1 MAPAREG
8 AEGAPIARREGVDDR
23 SSRDD
28 VDFFTPRAALLFS
41 VCMVGALFW
50 EEAVELRARAREV
63 VFGEKAEGPVFFA
76 PRRAGTAGTTAYAR
90 ESSRDGEGGAP
101 AAPRVPAAPFPDEA
115 DAESVDDDDDPNAR
129 RAARA
134 SSNDS
139 SNDSSEGPT
148 TSHMSHPPPGSLVAL
163 PEVPEA
169 VGGAWRSLGRVRA
182 LGDGDPPDVTKDDAS
197 MRDAA
202 ERRAFKKEIVV
213 LVANSR
219 GRHLAANAI
228 ANLRSVGIEH
238 YLLVTNTKEACEGM
252 RRTRG
257 SKSASGVAASW
268 RVECGWTSFL
278 LGHPRLATYGLT
290 QGEERSDPF
299 RLWWARFHLLERLV
313 AFGYNP
319 MYVDTDVSF
328 RVNPYPLLKGPF
340 ARFAL
345 VGQDETGRV
354 NGVNI
359 GFVYAQNAR
368 AGGPAHRVLN
378 ETIAR
383 MFAILEHAP
392 DPVTQWDGD
401 VARGAKE
408 HLWDQ
413 HIYNDVVESAVF
425 SRDLR
430 RRSGARLIDPSG
442 NARMAWND
450 AEANAFP
457 RDTEW
462 EPFEVVVR
470 PTDVPL
476 TKAGTKMALEPGRF
490 QARGARL
497 RCVGADVPGYATRE
511 EEAKIRALRASN
523 VTFNA
528 TSSSIKEQKQKR
540 VPRSCVEPE
549 LLLASPAWFLAGW
562 SGVAGDARFR
572 GVRGGWNLDPP
583 IVAVAHA
590 VGALAKQQ
598 TFKQLGWWQYGA
610 EAFLSSAGEV
620 PALAAVQSRLDRKG
634 GLGATRLRAAT
645 GATTA
650 DPAVGAAAYG
660 EAIARLVTL
669 AVALG
674 RRPAIPE
681 IACDSPWIARE
692 PGAFLGIEDREHVV
706 VGARC
711 DARGPLVALQ
721 TEEAPSSDA
730 SGGSGGGEGS
740 GGEGL
745 GEGFPEGF
753 VSCCATVN
761 FACDEGV
768 VWQVDLDRDPRYAR
782 WRERKKVVDVS
793 DLPRVAGEPS
803 VVDVAAT
810 SSFFAAAGLDD
821 APLLVLDLAGS
832 NGVVPSVGNVSPEM
846 AETVNLFFYACD
858 RLDCRPPRRP
868 FPTDVDP
875 CRVPR

>member
-1 MAPAREG
+1 
-8 AEGAPIARREGVDDR
+8 
-23 SSRDD
+23 
-28 VDFFTPRAALLFS
+28 
-41 VCMVGALFW
+41 
-50 EEAVELRARAREV
+50 
-63 VFGEKAEGPVFFA
+63 
-76 PRRAGTAGTTAYAR
+76 
-90 ESSRDGEGGAP
+90 
-101 AAPRVPAAPFPDEA
+101 
-115 DAESVDDDDDPNAR
+115 
-129 RAARA
+129 
-134 SSNDS
+134 
-139 SNDSSEGPT
+139 
-148 TSHMSHPPPGSLVAL
+148 MSHPPPGSLVAL

-383 MFAILEHAP
+383 MFGILEHAP

-511 EEAKIRALRASN
+511 EEAKIHPALRASN
-523 VTFNA
+523 AQRSTFNA

-583 IVAVAHA
+583 VVAVAHA

-610 EAFLSSAGEV
+610 EAFGTPRGEV

-692 PGAFLGIEDREHVV
+692 PGAFLGIKDREHVV

-721 TEEAPSSDA
+721 TEEGEDA

-745 GEGFPEGF
+745 GEGFRESGF

>member
-1 MAPAREG
+1 
-8 AEGAPIARREGVDDR
+8 
-23 SSRDD
+23 
-28 VDFFTPRAALLFS
+28 
-41 VCMVGALFW
+41 
-50 EEAVELRARAREV
+50 
-63 VFGEKAEGPVFFA
+63 
-76 PRRAGTAGTTAYAR
+76 
-90 ESSRDGEGGAP
+90 
-101 AAPRVPAAPFPDEA
+101 
-115 DAESVDDDDDPNAR
+115 
-129 RAARA
+129 
-134 SSNDS
+134 
-139 SNDSSEGPT
+139 
-148 TSHMSHPPPGSLVAL
+148 
-163 PEVPEA
+163 
-169 VGGAWRSLGRVRA
+169 
-182 LGDGDPPDVTKDDAS
+182 
-197 MRDAA
+197 
-202 ERRAFKKEIVV
+202 
-213 LVANSR
+213 
-219 GRHLAANAI
+219 
-228 ANLRSVGIEH
+228 
-238 YLLVTNTKEACEGM
+238 
-252 RRTRG
+252 
-257 SKSASGVAASW
+257 
-268 RVECGWTSFL
+268 
-278 LGHPRLATYGLT
+278 
-290 QGEERSDPF
+290 
-299 RLWWARFHLLERLV
+299 
-313 AFGYNP
+313 

-345 VGQDETGRV
+345 VGQDETGHV

-378 ETIAR
+378 ETVAR

-392 DPVTQWDGD
+392 GPVTQWDGD

-442 NARMAWND
+442 NERQAWND
-450 AEANAFP
+450 AEVNAFP
-457 RDTEW
+457 RDTDW
-462 EPFEVVVR
+462 ESFEVVVR

-523 VTFNA
+523 VTLNA
-528 TSSSIKEQKQKR
+528 TSSSNAPTPTIKKR

-549 LLLASPAWFLAGW
+549 LFLASPAWFLAGW
-562 SGVAGDARFR
+562 SGVAGDERFR

-610 EAFLSSAGEV
+610 EAFQRGAGEV
-620 PALAAVQSRLDRKG
+620 PAFAAVQSRLDRKG

-692 PGAFLGIEDREHVV
+692 PGAFLGIKDREHVV

-721 TEEAPSSDA
+721 AEKNEDA
-730 SGGSGGGEGS
+730 ITTGSEGLRDPNFAEGS
-740 GGEGL
+740 
-745 GEGFPEGF
+745 

-768 VWQVDLDRDPRYAR
+768 VWQVDLDRDPRYAH

-793 DLPRVAGEPS
+793 DVPRVAGEPS

-832 NGVVPSVGNVSPEM
+832 DGVVPDVGNVSPEV

>member
-8 AEGAPIARREGVDDR
+8 AEGAPIARREDGDDH

-28 VDFFTPRAALLFS
+28 VDFFTPRAALVFGA
-41 VCMVGALFW
+41 CMVGALFW
-50 EEAVELRARAREV
+50 EEAMELRVRATEV
-63 VFGEKAEGPVFFA
+63 VFGEKAEGPVFVA
-76 PRRAGTAGTTAYAR
+76 PRRAGTTGTTAPAR
-90 ESSRDGEGGAP
+90 ERSRDGEGGAP

-115 DAESVDDDDDPNAR
+115 DAEGDDEEKLP
-129 RAARA
+129 AAYA
-134 SSNDS
+134 S

-148 TSHMSHPPPGSLVAL
+148 TSEPPPGSLVAL

-182 LGDGDPPDVTKDDAS
+182 LGDPPDVTKDDAS

-202 ERRAFKKEIVV
+202 RRRAFGEEIVV

-257 SKSASGVAASW
+257 SKSASGEAASW
-268 RVECGWTSFL
+268 RVECAWTSFL

-345 VGQDETGRV
+345 VGQDETGHV

-368 AGGPAHRVLN
+368 PGGPAHRVLN

-392 DPVTQWDGD
+392 NPVVQWDGG
-401 VARGAKE
+401 VASGPKE

-413 HIYNDVVESAVF
+413 HIYNDVIESAVF

-442 NARMAWND
+442 NKRQMWND
-450 AEANAFP
+450 AESNAFP
-457 RDTEW
+457 TNTDW
-462 EPFEVVVR
+462 EPFEVEVR
-470 PTDVPL
+470 PEDVPL
-476 TKAGTKMALEPGRF
+476 TAAGTKMALAPGLF
-490 QARGARL
+490 PARGARL
-497 RCVGADVPGYATRE
+497 RCVGADVAGYATRE
-511 EEAKIRALRASN
+511 SSSN
-523 VTFNA
+523 VSVTTRNDRPFDSFDA
-528 TSSSIKEQKQKR
+528 SSSAGL
-540 VPRSCVEPE
+540 PLACVEPE
-549 LLLASPAWFLAGW
+549 LLLASPPWFLAGW
-562 SGVAGDARFR
+562 SGVAGDERFR
-572 GVRGGWNLDPP
+572 GVRGAWNLDPP

-610 EAFLSSAGEV
+610 EAFQPRSVAT
-620 PALAAVQSRLDRKG
+620 LASVQSRLDEKG

-645 GATTA
+645 AATTA
-650 DPAVGAAAYG
+650 DPAAGAAAYG
-660 EAIARLVTL
+660 EAIARLVSL

-692 PGAFLGIEDREHVV
+692 PGAFLGIKDRERVV
-706 VGARC
+706 VGALC

-721 TEEAPSSDA
+721 AEKNEDA
-730 SGGSGGGEGS
+730 ITTGSEGLRDPNFAEGS
-740 GGEGL
+740 
-745 GEGFPEGF
+745 

-768 VWQVDLDRDPRYAR
+768 VWQVDLDRDPRYAH

-793 DLPRVAGEPS
+793 DVPRVAGEPS

-821 APLLVLDLAGS
+821 APLPVLDLAGS
-832 NGVVPSVGNVSPEM
+832 DGVVPDVGNVSPEV

>member
-1 MAPAREG
+1 M
-8 AEGAPIARREGVDDR
+8 
-23 SSRDD
+23 
-28 VDFFTPRAALLFS
+28 
-41 VCMVGALFW
+41 
-50 EEAVELRARAREV
+50 
-63 VFGEKAEGPVFFA
+63 
-76 PRRAGTAGTTAYAR
+76 
-90 ESSRDGEGGAP
+90 
-101 AAPRVPAAPFPDEA
+101 
-115 DAESVDDDDDPNAR
+115 
-129 RAARA
+129 
-134 SSNDS
+134 
-139 SNDSSEGPT
+139 
-148 TSHMSHPPPGSLVAL
+148 
-163 PEVPEA
+163 
-169 VGGAWRSLGRVRA
+169 
-182 LGDGDPPDVTKDDAS
+182 
-197 MRDAA
+197 
-202 ERRAFKKEIVV
+202 
-213 LVANSR
+213 
-219 GRHLAANAI
+219 
-228 ANLRSVGIEH
+228 
-238 YLLVTNTKEACEGM
+238 
-252 RRTRG
+252 
-257 SKSASGVAASW
+257 
-268 RVECGWTSFL
+268 ECAWTSFL

-345 VGQDETGRV
+345 VGQDETGHV

-378 ETIAR
+378 ETVAR

-392 DPVTQWDGD
+392 GPVTQWDGD

-442 NARMAWND
+442 NERQAWND
-450 AEANAFP
+450 AEVNAFP
-457 RDTEW
+457 RDTDW
-462 EPFEVVVR
+462 ESFEVVVR

-523 VTFNA
+523 VTLNA
-528 TSSSIKEQKQKR
+528 TSSSNAPTPTIKKR

-549 LLLASPAWFLAGW
+549 LFLASPAWFLAGW
-562 SGVAGDARFR
+562 SGVAGDERFR

-610 EAFLSSAGEV
+610 EAFQRGAGEV
-620 PALAAVQSRLDRKG
+620 PAFAAVQSRLDRKG

-692 PGAFLGIEDREHVV
+692 PGAFLGIKDREHVV

-721 TEEAPSSDA
+721 AEKNEDA
-730 SGGSGGGEGS
+730 ITTGSEGLRDPNFAEGS
-740 GGEGL
+740 
-745 GEGFPEGF
+745 

-768 VWQVDLDRDPRYAR
+768 VWQVDLDRDPRYAH

-793 DLPRVAGEPS
+793 DVPRVAGEPS

-832 NGVVPSVGNVSPEM
+832 DGVVPDVGNVSPEV

>member
-8 AEGAPIARREGVDDR
+8 AEGAPIARRREGGDDR

-28 VDFFTPRAALLFS
+28 VDFFTPRAALVLG

-76 PRRAGTAGTTAYAR
+76 PRRAGTAGTTAHAR
-90 ESSRDGEGGAP
+90 ESPRDGEGGAP

-115 DAESVDDDDDPNAR
+115 DAESVDDDENPNAR

-148 TSHMSHPPPGSLVAL
+148 TSLPTPGSLVAL

-197 MRDAA
+197 IRDAA

-257 SKSASGVAASW
+257 SKSASGEAASW
-268 RVECGWTSFL
+268 RVECAWTSFL

-345 VGQDETGRV
+345 VGQDETGHV

-378 ETIAR
+378 ETVAR

-392 DPVTQWDGD
+392 GPVTQWDGD

-442 NARMAWND
+442 NERQAWHD
-450 AEANAFP
+450 AEVNAFP
-457 RDTEW
+457 RDTDW
-462 EPFEVVVR
+462 ESFEVVVR

-523 VTFNA
+523 VTLNA
-528 TSSSIKEQKQKR
+528 TSSSNAPTPTIKKR

-549 LLLASPAWFLAGW
+549 LFLASPAWFLAGW
-562 SGVAGDARFR
+562 SGVAGDERFR

-610 EAFLSSAGEV
+610 EAFQRGAGEV
-620 PALAAVQSRLDRKG
+620 PAFAAVQSRLDRKG

-692 PGAFLGIEDREHVV
+692 PGAFLGIKDREHVV

-721 TEEAPSSDA
+721 AEKNEDA
-730 SGGSGGGEGS
+730 ITTGSEGLRDPNFAEGS
-740 GGEGL
+740 
-745 GEGFPEGF
+745 

-768 VWQVDLDRDPRYAR
+768 VWQVDLDRDPRYAH

-793 DLPRVAGEPS
+793 DVPRVAGEPS

-832 NGVVPSVGNVSPEM
+832 DGVVPDVGNVSPEV

>member
-1 MAPAREG
+1 MHMVDACPRPTAPRQWQRRASVREKQPSWHTACAFSSPEPTREYWRQRFVLVVDRDKSHTKVCRAAFREKNSAPRFVLRLGSERDPPFVGARRRRGGMAPAREG
-8 AEGAPIARREGVDDR
+8 AEGAPIARRREGRDDR

-28 VDFFTPRAALLFS
+28 VDFFTPRAALVLG
-41 VCMVGALFW
+41 VCRGRAVLG
-50 EEAVELRARAREV
+50 EAVELRAREGGGVRGEGGGPGVLRAEAR
-63 VFGEKAEGPVFFA
+63 
-76 PRRAGTAGTTAYAR
+76 RDRGTAAHAR
-90 ESSRDGEGGAP
+90 ESPRDGEGGAP

-115 DAESVDDDDDPNAR
+115 DAESVDDDENPNAR

-148 TSHMSHPPPGSLVAL
+148 TSLPTPGSLVAL

-197 MRDAA
+197 IRDAA

-257 SKSASGVAASW
+257 SKSASGEAASW
-268 RVECGWTSFL
+268 RVECAWTSFL

-345 VGQDETGRV
+345 VGQDETGHV

-378 ETIAR
+378 ETVAR

-392 DPVTQWDGD
+392 GPVTQWDGD

-442 NARMAWND
+442 NERQAWND
-450 AEANAFP
+450 AEVNAFP
-457 RDTEW
+457 RDTDW
-462 EPFEVVVR
+462 ESFEVVVR

-523 VTFNA
+523 VTLNA
-528 TSSSIKEQKQKR
+528 TSSSNAPTPTIKKR

-549 LLLASPAWFLAGW
+549 LFLASPAWFLAGW
-562 SGVAGDARFR
+562 SGVAGDERFR

-610 EAFLSSAGEV
+610 EAFQRGAGEV
-620 PALAAVQSRLDRKG
+620 PAFAAVQSRLDRKG
-634 GLGATRLRAAT
+634 GLGATRLRGDGGDDGGPGHGARRRRRGDRAA
-645 GATTA
+645 GHPGRRA
-650 DPAVGAAAYG
+650 G
-660 EAIARLVTL
+660 EAA
-669 AVALG
+669 
-674 RRPAIPE
+674 
-681 IACDSPWIARE
+681 
-692 PGAFLGIEDREHVV
+692 
-706 VGARC
+706 
-711 DARGPLVALQ
+711 
-721 TEEAPSSDA
+721 
-730 SGGSGGGEGS
+730 
-740 GGEGL
+740 
-745 GEGFPEGF
+745 
-753 VSCCATVN
+753 
-761 FACDEGV
+761 
-768 VWQVDLDRDPRYAR
+768 RDPRDRVRLA
-782 WRERKKVVDVS
+782 VD
-793 DLPRVAGEPS
+793 RQRAG
-803 VVDVAAT
+803 
-810 SSFFAAAGLDD
+810 
-821 APLLVLDLAGS
+821 
-832 NGVVPSVGNVSPEM
+832 
-846 AETVNLFFYACD
+846 
-858 RLDCRPPRRP
+858 
-868 FPTDVDP
+868 
-875 CRVPR
+875 RVPRDQGPRARRRRRALRRAGTARCAPGGEERRRDYDGIRGTSRP

>member
-1 MAPAREG
+1 M
-8 AEGAPIARREGVDDR
+8 
-23 SSRDD
+23 
-28 VDFFTPRAALLFS
+28 
-41 VCMVGALFW
+41 
-50 EEAVELRARAREV
+50 
-63 VFGEKAEGPVFFA
+63 
-76 PRRAGTAGTTAYAR
+76 TAT
-90 ESSRDGEGGAP
+90 
-101 AAPRVPAAPFPDEA
+101 
-115 DAESVDDDDDPNAR
+115 
-129 RAARA
+129 
-134 SSNDS
+134 
-139 SNDSSEGPT
+139 
-148 TSHMSHPPPGSLVAL
+148 L
-163 PEVPEA
+163 PQP
-169 VGGAWRSLGRVRA
+169 
-182 LGDGDPPDVTKDDAS
+182 
-197 MRDAA
+197 
-202 ERRAFKKEIVV
+202 
-213 LVANSR
+213 
-219 GRHLAANAI
+219 
-228 ANLRSVGIEH
+228 
-238 YLLVTNTKEACEGM
+238 
-252 RRTRG
+252 
-257 SKSASGVAASW
+257 
-268 RVECGWTSFL
+268 
-278 LGHPRLATYGLT
+278 
-290 QGEERSDPF
+290 
-299 RLWWARFHLLERLV
+299 
-313 AFGYNP
+313 
-319 MYVDTDVSF
+319 
-328 RVNPYPLLKGPF
+328 
-340 ARFAL
+340 
-345 VGQDETGRV
+345 
-354 NGVNI
+354 
-359 GFVYAQNAR
+359 
-368 AGGPAHRVLN
+368 
-378 ETIAR
+378 
-383 MFAILEHAP
+383 
-392 DPVTQWDGD
+392 
-401 VARGAKE
+401 
-408 HLWDQ
+408 
-413 HIYNDVVESAVF
+413 
-425 SRDLR
+425 
-430 RRSGARLIDPSG
+430 
-442 NARMAWND
+442 
-450 AEANAFP
+450 
-457 RDTEW
+457 
-462 EPFEVVVR
+462 
-470 PTDVPL
+470 
-476 TKAGTKMALEPGRF
+476 
-490 QARGARL
+490 
-497 RCVGADVPGYATRE
+497 
-511 EEAKIRALRASN
+511 
-523 VTFNA
+523 
-528 TSSSIKEQKQKR
+528 
-540 VPRSCVEPE
+540 CVEPE

-562 SGVAGDARFR
+562 SGVAGDERFR

-610 EAFLSSAGEV
+610 EAFQPRGEV
-620 PALAAVQSRLDRKG
+620 PALAAVQSRLDQKG

-692 PGAFLGIEDREHVV
+692 PGAFLGIKDREHVV

-721 TEEAPSSDA
+721 TEEGEDA

>member
-1 MAPAREG
+1 M
-8 AEGAPIARREGVDDR
+8 
-23 SSRDD
+23 
-28 VDFFTPRAALLFS
+28 
-41 VCMVGALFW
+41 
-50 EEAVELRARAREV
+50 
-63 VFGEKAEGPVFFA
+63 
-76 PRRAGTAGTTAYAR
+76 
-90 ESSRDGEGGAP
+90 
-101 AAPRVPAAPFPDEA
+101 
-115 DAESVDDDDDPNAR
+115 
-129 RAARA
+129 
-134 SSNDS
+134 
-139 SNDSSEGPT
+139 
-148 TSHMSHPPPGSLVAL
+148 
-163 PEVPEA
+163 
-169 VGGAWRSLGRVRA
+169 
-182 LGDGDPPDVTKDDAS
+182 
-197 MRDAA
+197 
-202 ERRAFKKEIVV
+202 
-213 LVANSR
+213 
-219 GRHLAANAI
+219 
-228 ANLRSVGIEH
+228 
-238 YLLVTNTKEACEGM
+238 
-252 RRTRG
+252 
-257 SKSASGVAASW
+257 
-268 RVECGWTSFL
+268 ECAWTSFL

-345 VGQDETGRV
+345 VGQDETGHV

-378 ETIAR
+378 ETVAR

-392 DPVTQWDGD
+392 GPVTQWDGD

-413 HIYNDVVESAVF
+413 HIYNDVLERAVF

-442 NARMAWND
+442 NERQAWND
-450 AEANAFP
+450 AEVNAFP
-457 RDTEW
+457 RDTDW
-462 EPFEVVVR
+462 ESFEVVVR

-523 VTFNA
+523 VTLNA
-528 TSSSIKEQKQKR
+528 TSSSNAPTPTIKKR

-549 LLLASPAWFLAGW
+549 LFLASPAWFLAGW
-562 SGVAGDARFR
+562 SGVAGDERFR

-610 EAFLSSAGEV
+610 EAFQRGAGGCRRSRRCSRGSTEKAGSARRA
-620 PALAAVQSRLDRKG
+620 P
-634 GLGATRLRAAT
+634 RAAA
-645 GATTA
+645 GA
-650 DPAVGAAAYG
+650 DGGPGCRRGSDG

-692 PGAFLGIEDREHVV
+692 PGAFLGIKDREHVV

-721 TEEAPSSDA
+721 AEKNEDA
-730 SGGSGGGEGS
+730 ITTGSEGLRDPNFAEGS
-740 GGEGL
+740 
-745 GEGFPEGF
+745 

-768 VWQVDLDRDPRYAR
+768 VWQVDLDRDPRYAH

-793 DLPRVAGEPS
+793 DVPRVAGEPS

-832 NGVVPSVGNVSPEM
+832 DGVVPDVGNVSPEV

>member
-8 AEGAPIARREGVDDR
+8 AEGAPIARREGGNDS

-28 VDFFTPRAALLFS
+28 IDFFTPRAALVFGA
-41 VCMVGALFW
+41 CMVGALFW
-50 EEAVELRARAREV
+50 EEAVELRVRATEV
-63 VFGEKAEGPVFFA
+63 MFGEKAEGPVFFA
-76 PRRAGTAGTTAYAR
+76 PRRAGTTGTAAVAR
-90 ESSRDGEGGAP
+90 SELDGEGGAP
-101 AAPRVPAAPFPDEA
+101 VAPRVPAAPFPDEA
-115 DAESVDDDDDPNAR
+115 DDDDDDFDQETP
-129 RAARA
+129 RAA

-139 SNDSSEGPT
+139 SNDSSEDPT
-148 TSHMSHPPPGSLVAL
+148 TSYPPPGSLVAL

-182 LGDGDPPDVTKDDAS
+182 LGDPPDVTKDDAS
-197 MRDAA
+197 IRAAA
-202 ERRAFKKEIVV
+202 ERRAFRGEIIVM
-213 LVANSR
+213 VANSR
-219 GRHLAANAI
+219 GCHLAANAI

-252 RRTRG
+252 RRARG
-257 SKSASGVAASW
+257 PRLGKKNEGASW
-268 RVECGWTSFL
+268 GVECGWTSFL
-278 LGHPRLATYGLT
+278 LGHPRLETYGLT
-290 QGEERSDPF
+290 RGEERADPF

-340 ARFAL
+340 ANFSL
-345 VGQDETGRV
+345 VGQDETGHV

-368 AGGPAHRVLN
+368 VGGPAHRVLN
-378 ETIAR
+378 ETISR

-392 DPVTQWDGD
+392 DPVKQWDGG

-413 HIYNDVVESAVF
+413 HIYNDVIESAVF

-442 NARMAWND
+442 NKRQLWND
-450 AEANAFP
+450 DEANAFP
-457 RDTEW
+457 KNTDW
-462 EPFEVVVR
+462 ESFEVLVR
-470 PTDVPL
+470 EKDVPL
-476 TKAGTKMALEPGRF
+476 TASGTKMALEPGTF

-497 RCVGADVPGYATRE
+497 KCVGADVPGYATSSKRDGS
-511 EEAKIRALRASN
+511 SN
-523 VTFNA
+523 VSSRFSTLNETASSVTEETFQ
-528 TSSSIKEQKQKR
+528 TSRREID
-540 VPRSCVEPE
+540 VCVEPE
-549 LLLASPAWFLAGW
+549 LFLASPPWFLAGW
-562 SGVAGDARFR
+562 SGVAGDERFR
-572 GVRGGWNLDPP
+572 GVRGAWVYDPP
-583 IVAVAHA
+583 IVAVAHF

-610 EAFLSSAGEV
+610 EAFTTPGLPS
-620 PALAAVQSRLDRKG
+620 LAATQSKLDRKG
-634 GLGATRLRAAT
+634 ALGVKRLRAAT
-645 GATTA
+645 AATTT
-650 DPAVGAAAYG
+650 DPAAGAAAYG
-660 EAIARLVTL
+660 EAVARLVSL

-681 IACDSPWIARE
+681 IACDSPWIKKE
-692 PGAFLGIEDREHVV
+692 PGAFLGIMDRERVV

-711 DARGPLVALQ
+711 DASGALVA
-721 TEEAPSSDA
+721 EEETKKNA
-730 SGGSGGGEGS
+730 SGPFGGKDGSPIAQGS
-740 GGEGL
+740 
-745 GEGFPEGF
+745 

-768 VWQVDLDRDPRYAR
+768 VWQVDLDNDPRFKR
-782 WRERKKVVDVS
+782 WREGVRSVDVS
-793 DLPRVAGEPS
+793 ALPRVANEPD
-803 VVDVAAT
+803 VVDVVAAST
-810 SSFFAAAGLDD
+810 FLSDSGLDD
-821 APLLVLDLAGS
+821 APLLVLDLERSDGI
-832 NGVVPSVGNVSPEM
+832 VPNVGNVSPET
-846 AETVNLFFYACD
+846 AETVNAFFYACD

>member
-8 AEGAPIARREGVDDR
+8 AEGAPIARREGGDDR

-28 VDFFTPRAALLFS
+28 IDFFTPRAALVFGA
-41 VCMVGALFW
+41 CMVGALFW
-50 EEAVELRARAREV
+50 EEAVELRVRATEV
-63 VFGEKAEGPVFFA
+63 MFGEKAEGPVFFA
-76 PRRAGTAGTTAYAR
+76 PRRAGTAGTTAHAR
-90 ESSRDGEGGAP
+90 ESPRDGEGGAP

-115 DAESVDDDDDPNAR
+115 DDDDDDFDEETP
-129 RAARA
+129 RAA

-139 SNDSSEGPT
+139 SNDSSEDPT
-148 TSHMSHPPPGSLVAL
+148 TSYPPPGSLVAL

-182 LGDGDPPDVTKDDAS
+182 LGDPPDVTKDDAS
-197 MRDAA
+197 IRAAA
-202 ERRAFKKEIVV
+202 ERRAFRGEIIVM
-213 LVANSR
+213 VANSR
-219 GRHLAANAI
+219 GCHLAANAI

-252 RRTRG
+252 RRARG
-257 SKSASGVAASW
+257 VRVGKKNEGASW
-268 RVECGWTSFL
+268 GVECGWTSFL
-278 LGHPRLATYGLT
+278 LGHPRLETYGLT
-290 QGEERSDPF
+290 QGEERADPF

-340 ARFAL
+340 ANFSL
-345 VGQDETGRV
+345 VGQDETGHV

-368 AGGPAHRVLN
+368 VGGPAHRVLN
-378 ETIAR
+378 ETISR

-392 DPVTQWDGD
+392 DPVKQWDGG

-413 HIYNDVVESAVF
+413 HIYNDVIESAVF

-442 NARMAWND
+442 NKRQLWND
-450 AEANAFP
+450 DEANAFP
-457 RDTEW
+457 KNTDW
-462 EPFEVVVR
+462 ESFEVLVR
-470 PTDVPL
+470 GKDVPL
-476 TKAGTKMALEPGRF
+476 TASGTKMALEPGTF

-497 RCVGADVPGYATRE
+497 KCVGADVPGYATSSKRDGY
-511 EEAKIRALRASN
+511 SN
-523 VTFNA
+523 VSSRFSTLNETASSVAEETFQ
-528 TSSSIKEQKQKR
+528 TSRRETD
-540 VPRSCVEPE
+540 VCVEPE
-549 LLLASPAWFLAGW
+549 LFLASPPWFIAGW
-562 SGVAGDARFR
+562 SGVAGDEKFR
-572 GVRGGWNLDPP
+572 GVRGAWVYDPP
-583 IVAVAHA
+583 IVAVAHF

-610 EAFLSSAGEV
+610 EAFMPPGLSS
-620 PALAAVQSRLDRKG
+620 LAATQARLDRKG
-634 GLGATRLRAAT
+634 ALGATGMRAAT
-645 GATTA
+645 AATTT
-650 DPAVGAAAYG
+650 DPAAGAAAYG
-660 EAIARLVTL
+660 EAVARLVSL

-681 IACDSPWIARE
+681 IACDSPWINKA
-692 PGAFLGIEDREHVV
+692 PGAFLGIMDRERVV

-711 DARGPLVALQ
+711 DASGALVAK
-721 TEEAPSSDA
+721 EETKKNA
-730 SGGSGGGEGS
+730 SGPFGSDGS
-740 GGEGL
+740 PIAQGS
-745 GEGFPEGF
+745 

-768 VWQVDLDRDPRYAR
+768 VWQVDLDRDPRFKR
-782 WRERKKVVDVS
+782 WREGVRSVDVS
-793 DLPRVAGEPS
+793 ALPRVANEPD
-803 VVDVAAT
+803 VVDVVAAST
-810 SSFFAAAGLDD
+810 FLSDSGLDD
-821 APLLVLDLAGS
+821 APLLVLDLERSDGI
-832 NGVVPSVGNVSPEM
+832 VPNVGNVSPET
-846 AETVNLFFYACD
+846 AETVNAFFYACD